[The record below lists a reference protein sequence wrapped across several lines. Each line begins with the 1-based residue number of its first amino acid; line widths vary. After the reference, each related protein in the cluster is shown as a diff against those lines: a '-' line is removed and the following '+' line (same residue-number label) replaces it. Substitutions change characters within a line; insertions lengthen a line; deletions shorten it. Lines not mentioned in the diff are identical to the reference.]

1 MRFQMFMEEGLDKE
15 QRTVGVMRPRGD
27 AAIDHVTFGCEY
39 LGFGLWLRAS
49 ASIAFTSQ
57 SSPQL
62 SPSPSAISTFS
73 TTTTSHP
80 LPENFHTQP
89 AYLLD
94 VSSPWRPPQTP
105 KNLAESRSE
114 GDGLGLR
121 FTTLA
126 LVVLVVGSVIQIS
139 GWATSTKRLDSK
151 FCAFPALKTKET
163 EVFAPLLLSSPAPR
177 AITLYL
183 ASRTTLDFRL
193 LSPLREYPQPA

>member
-1 MRFQMFMEEGLDKE
+1 MFMEEGLDKE
-15 QRTVGVMRPRGD
+15 QRTKGAMRPRSD
-27 AAIDHVTFGCEY
+27 AANDHVTFGCEY
-39 LGFGLWLRAS
+39 LASGFRYCVHFPVLPSTLTFPLS
-49 ASIAFTSQ
+49 HFYFFNDNDF
-57 SSPQL
+57 SP
-62 SPSPSAISTFS
+62 P
-73 TTTTSHP
+73 
-80 LPENFHTQP
+80 PENFHTPP